1 MEQHPPAASG
11 VEEEEQAVAPGGER
25 TDVELVHAYREG
37 DVHAFEELHRRYVA
51 SIYRLVK
58 RKLGDALLAEDIA
71 QETFLKALK
80 MLDRVDETF
89 NFGGWVHTVAR
100 NLCFDELRR
109 RQRDLRAEASAEE
122 EEEGELLTNLPSTA
136 RAFDPVLMQES
147 NETRR
152 QVWSV
157 AQRLPEKYRLVLTL
171 RELQDMSYRQIART
185 LNMSESAV
193 ETLLYRARLR
203 FKEEYLA
210 AQREGQLSHEEAIPL
225 LAPYLA
231 GKLRRPQ
238 AEAVRDHIAGC
249 VKCSRRL
256 GRKRIKQRATGDSGA
271 PTKPRRAAPSPASRK
286 TSPALGFRGDS
297 AGVPSHEG

>member
-1 MEQHPPAASG
+1 MGLKNPPPAGKTGKEG
-11 VEEEEQAVAPGGER
+11 VEP
-25 TDVELVHAYREG
+25 TDVELVRAYRNG
-37 DVHAFEELHRRYVA
+37 DIHAFEELHRRYVA
-51 SIYRLVK
+51 SIYRLVR

-71 QETFLKALK
+71 QETFMKALR
-80 MLDRVDETF
+80 MMDRVDDTF

-109 RQRDLRAEASAEE
+109 RQRDLRADIS
-122 EEEGELLTNLPSTA
+122 GDDDDSELMAQLPSTA
-136 RAFDPVLMQES
+136 KGFDPVEVQES

-152 QVWSV
+152 QVWKV

-171 RELQDMSYRQIART
+171 RELQDMSYRQIAKT
-185 LNMSESAV
+185 LKMSESAV

-210 AQREGQLSHEEAIPL
+210 SQKEGELSHEEAVPL

-238 AEAVRDHIAGC
+238 AEAVRVHIASC
-249 VKCSRRL
+249 TKCARRV
-256 GRKRIKQRATGDSGA
+256 GRRKV
-271 PTKPRRAAPSPASRK
+271 RRSVEK
-286 TSPALGFRGDS
+286 
-297 AGVPSHEG
+297 

>member
-1 MEQHPPAASG
+1 MDVEEGKEVAPAAG
-11 VEEEEQAVAPGGER
+11 DP
-25 TDVELVHAYREG
+25 TDVELVRAYRSG
-37 DVHAFEELHRRYVA
+37 DIEAFEELHRRYVA
-51 SIYRLVK
+51 SIYRLVR

-71 QETFLKALK
+71 QETFMKALR
-80 MLDRVDETF
+80 MMDRVDDTF

-109 RQRDLRAEASAEE
+109 RQRDLRAEAPDQQEDD
-122 EEEGELLTNLPSTA
+122 ELMANLPSTA
-136 RAFDPVLMQES
+136 KAFDPVLVQES

-152 QVWSV
+152 QVWQV

-171 RELQDMSYRQIART
+171 RELQDLSYRQIART
-185 LNMSESAV
+185 LKMSESAV

-210 AQREGQLSHEEAIPL
+210 SQREGELTHEEALPL

-238 AEAVRDHIAGC
+238 AEAVRDHIASC
-249 VKCSRRL
+249 TKCARRL
-256 GRKRIKQRATGDSGA
+256 GRRRLKDQRRSEA
-271 PTKPRRAAPSPASRK
+271 R
-286 TSPALGFRGDS
+286 
-297 AGVPSHEG
+297 

>member
-1 MEQHPPAASG
+1 MDL
-11 VEEEEQAVAPGGER
+11 EEEKAPARDAAEP
-25 TDVELVHAYREG
+25 TDVELVRAYRSG

-51 SIYRLVK
+51 SIYRLVR

-71 QETFLKALK
+71 QETFLKSLRNLHR
-80 MLDRVDETF
+80 MDDDF
-89 NFGGWVHTVAR
+89 NFGGWIHTVAR
-100 NLCFDELRR
+100 NLCYDELRR
-109 RQRDLRAEASAEE
+109 RQRDLRADGPTEE
-122 EEEGELLTNLPSTA
+122 EDDELMSNLPSTA
-136 RAFDPVLMQES
+136 KAFDPVQVQES

-152 QVWSV
+152 QVWAV

-185 LNMSESAV
+185 LKMSESAV

-210 AQREGQLSHEEAIPL
+210 SQREGEITHEEALPL

-238 AEAVRDHIAGC
+238 AEAVRNHIATC
-249 VKCSRRL
+249 TKCARRI
-256 GRKRIKQRATGDSGA
+256 GRRKLRDQRRRETG
-271 PTKPRRAAPSPASRK
+271 
-286 TSPALGFRGDS
+286 
-297 AGVPSHEG
+297 